1 MERVQKAAELELS
14 IRNEAHPWPS
24 DQAKRAFIRTNELHY
39 YLGELPQDM
48 RSHVE
53 PASEAEPSTSI
64 QWKLQE
70 HIALYAT
77 CLREL
82 RATELAELN
91 AKEAQAKR
99 PMPPSQVAL
108 HTKAY
113 WPRERL
119 ALDMPNTPRTRFHTF
134 IGPIEEIIS
143 RFDGR
148 HSPNFIDDS
157 RSRAELTRDIETLHA
172 CLGMMSFDMR
182 CAVTAP
188 HKDDGFSEL
197 DTKLT
202 LHISVLTSALQKECP
217 PDGEDFSDDAE
228 PIVTTVPKVRRAYFA
243 VGGLA
248 LIALIV
254 AMQEARFSSFIL
266 YSVAWVG
273 LIWLLP
279 VSILGPRTFD
289 LSNDQK

>member
-1 MERVQKAAELELS
+1 
-14 IRNEAHPWPS
+14 
-24 DQAKRAFIRTNELHY
+24 
-39 YLGELPQDM
+39 
-48 RSHVE
+48 
-53 PASEAEPSTSI
+53 
-64 QWKLQE
+64 
-70 HIALYAT
+70 
-77 CLREL
+77 
-82 RATELAELN
+82 
-91 AKEAQAKR
+91 
-99 PMPPSQVAL
+99 
-108 HTKAY
+108 
-113 WPRERL
+113 
-119 ALDMPNTPRTRFHTF
+119 
-134 IGPIEEIIS
+134 
-143 RFDGR
+143 
-148 HSPNFIDDS
+148 
-157 RSRAELTRDIETLHA
+157 
-172 CLGMMSFDMR
+172 MR